1 MESGNR
7 INVLYVDDESHNLYV
22 FKANFRLD
30 YNVFIAPSATEGLK
44 ILHEQEIHVIITDQ
58 RMPDTTGVEFLAS
71 IIPQFPDPVRILLT
85 GYSDIGAVIDAVNK
99 GQIFHYLSK
108 PWDDK
113 NLRDVIEKSYQ
124 LYMARKDDQYKIDH
138 LLRTNEQ
145 LEFHLRQSL
154 LS

>member
-1 MESGNR
+1 MESKNR

-22 FKANFRLD
+22 FIANFRLD
-30 YNVFIAPSATEGLK
+30 YNVFIAPSASEGLK

-58 RMPDTTGVEFLAS
+58 RMPETTGVEFLAS
-71 IIPQFPDPVRILLT
+71 IIPHFPDPVRILLT
-85 GYSDIGAVIDAVNK
+85 GYSDIGAVIEAVNK

-113 NLRDVIEKSYQ
+113 NLREVIEKAYE
-124 LYMARKDDQYKIDH
+124 LYMARKAEQEKVDKLQK
-138 LLRTNEQ
+138 TNEQ
-145 LEFHLRQSL
+145 LEFHIRQSL